1 MAHTHRRFRVASS
14 GPPVVLSVSGLDP
27 TGCAGQ
33 AADLKTFAAHHAH
46 GSCVVT
52 ATGGAAGLTP
62 LAAAA
67 VSSQL
72 AAAIAEMPPAA
83 VKVGM
88 LATAENAAVVAARA
102 RAGEL
107 PNLVL
112 DPILDTAG
120 GFRRG
125 LVIAITRLMPY
136 TTVIT
141 PNIEEASA
149 LVGWPIAGTADMAG
163 AAAQLAASGA
173 KFVVITGG
181 QLVGDEAVDAVWTSG
196 GTRFMHAHR
205 VTTRARGLGCSFSA
219 AIAARLAQGHQI
231 DDAVAGA
238 KDFVTRAI
246 DGATGW
252 HVGRATNPMD
262 HFGFAMAAGSPRRA
276 A

>member
-1 MAHTHRRFRVASS
+1 MSTSDTRLSVAPS
-14 GPPVVLSVSGLDP
+14 GPPVVLTVSGLDP
-27 TGCAGQ
+27 TGCSGQ

-46 GSCVVT
+46 GTCVVT
-52 ATGGAAGLTP
+52 ATGGASGLYP
-62 LAAAA
+62 LPVAA

-72 AAAIAEMPPAA
+72 AGTVSLMPPAA

-88 LATAENAAVVAARA
+88 LATAENAAAVAARA

-125 LVIAITRLMPY
+125 VIAAILRLLPY
-136 TTVIT
+136 ATVVT

-149 LVGWPIAGTADMAG
+149 LVGWSIAGTTDMAG
-163 AAAQLAASGA
+163 AAAQLAAAGA

-181 QLVGDEAVDAVWTSG
+181 QLGGDDAVDAVWTSG
-196 GTRFMHAHR
+196 GARFIHSPR
-205 VTTRARGLGCSFSA
+205 LTSSARGAGCSFSS
-219 AIAARLAQGHQI
+219 AIAARLAQGHHV

-246 DGATGW
+246 EGAQGWRVGTGT
-252 HVGRATNPMD
+252 GPID
-262 HFGFAMAAGSPRRA
+262 HFGFAIAVGSPRRA